1 MKNNI
6 ILVLFVLAAAGM
18 LLSQN
23 IEETDYSQYLSFDC
37 RSFQPG
43 EVLWVRFQDLP
54 EINSVQI
61 HFLGKTYHLARHSDE
76 FVTPIGLDL
85 GIQPGTHP
93 IKGIVGKAD
102 GTGQRFSHTIQI
114 EPKEFPVKKLWVEEK
129 FVTPPPEV
137 TERIQRESQL
147 LSSIYSVFTEEWLGE
162 GKFFIPCE
170 GDIYPNFGQRRIFNN
185 KPRSQHSGID
195 ISAPTGTAVL
205 ASNSG
210 RVVLA
215 TNLYYCGNAV
225 IIDHGMGVF
234 SIYCHFS
241 QLKTKRGVLISRGDV
256 IGEIGATGRVTGPHL
271 HWSVKIRG
279 SRVDPLS
286 LVSLNLDE

>member
-195 ISAPTGTAVL
+195 IASPQGMPVK

-210 RVVLA
+210 QVVLA
-215 TNLYYCGNAV
+215 SHLYFSGKTV
-225 IIDHGMGVF
+225 MLDHGLGVL

-241 QLKTKRGVLISRGDV
+241 EITVETGQEVEK
-256 IGEIGATGRVTGPHL
+256 GEIIGKIGSTGRVTGPHL
-271 HWSVKIRG
+271 HWSIKIRG
-279 SRVDPLS
+279 SRVDPNSLLS
-286 LVSLNLDE
+286 LKFN